1 MRQMSAEKIEK
12 RAVAAT
18 AEDIRALRE
27 VLREF
32 GRSEIR
38 PHIRALESGGTLPAQ
53 MYQRIGEL
61 GAFGCA
67 FPESLGGSAMGFEAM
82 AVCAEELAYAYP
94 PLSAG
99 MNMQG
104 ATVPLTILHWG
115 SSAQVERYVPGLISG
130 RKIGFNA
137 MTEPDGG
144 SDFVG
149 AMRTRA
155 VRDGGSYV
163 LNGSKMWITNADVA
177 EVGIVYCK
185 TDPAAGHRGVSA
197 FLVDR
202 TTPGFEARRIKCS
215 ALGSLMTTNELAF
228 TDMRVPASQMLGEEG
243 EGFRIA
249 MSAMDY
255 GRLVIAARSLGLARA
270 CLDASVEYADL
281 RTAFGQKIGHFQMI
295 KKMIAEMVCDVAAA
309 HELVY
314 RTARMFDAGE
324 VSTRESSIAKFFAG
338 EVANRAAQ
346 AASEI
351 FGGYAFSDELPIS
364 IYLNYAKLWQ
374 TGEGSANLQRVLIA
388 DDALGWKPLDRH
400 GRAQRSRQ

>member
-1 MRQMSAEKIEK
+1 MSVETGQ
-12 RAVAAT
+12 RTFAT
-18 AEDIRALRE
+18 ASAEDIRALRE

-38 PHIRALESGGTLPAQ
+38 PNVRALEAAGTLPKE
-53 MYQRIGEL
+53 MYRRIGEL

-67 FPESLGGSAMGFEAM
+67 FPESLGGSAMGIEAM

-104 ATVPLTILHWG
+104 ATVPLTILQWG
-115 SSAQVERYVPGLISG
+115 AAAQVERYVPGLISG

-155 VRDGGSYV
+155 VRDGGDYV

-177 EVGIVYCK
+177 DVGIVYCK
-185 TDPAAGHRGVSA
+185 TDPAAGHKGVSA
-197 FLVDR
+197 FLVER
-202 TTPGFEARRIKCS
+202 NTPGFQTRRIKCS
-215 ALGSLMTTNELAF
+215 VLGSLMTTNELHF
-228 TDMRVPASQMLGEEG
+228 TDMRVPAGQMLGEEG

-255 GRLVIAARSLGLARA
+255 GRVVIAARSLGLARA

-281 RTAFGQKIGHFQMI
+281 RTAFGQKIGNFQMI

-309 HELVY
+309 QELVY
-314 RTARMFDAGE
+314 GTARKFDAGQ
-324 VSTRESSIAKFFAG
+324 VSTRDSSIAKFFAG
-338 EVANRAAQ
+338 EAANRAAQ
-346 AASEI
+346 SASEI

-388 DDALGWKPLDRH
+388 DDALGWKSLDRH
-400 GRAQRSRQ
+400 QRAPRKLPQ